1 MSAGGEGGGKKT
13 GSFGPEG
20 LSAQRTSGGIA
31 PWLVVAGCFLL
42 YGCIV
47 GVLINCTGLFISAIL
62 EDCGFSNSSMSL
74 YYTIRTA
81 VVAVFISFASHIY
94 LKVNFRIFRIVYI
107 LMSAAVYGLMFLY
120 QRPWHWYISAAICGI
135 VLSLTSIMTA
145 SLIKNWFLKK
155 TNTIMGICFAG
166 SGITAALA
174 SPLISRLIRA
184 AGWRQAALVVGII
197 TLAVTAAG
205 TFLFPERSPEAAG
218 KQAYG
223 AAGKQACGAQQGST
237 VPRQGNTVPGQGSAE
252 SAPEAAGAAG
262 HPESPASDASAANG
276 ADHKEDI
283 RSVIIFLGI
292 LGGVLTGQVLNN
304 YLAQFTISIGYTLEI
319 SSLMVSAFMIGNLIS
334 KIIYGV
340 TADRIG
346 VWKTV
351 CCFYVILL
359 AGYLLLFLQKSPGAL
374 GAAAFLLGAS
384 CSFTTIAWTSLCLRE
399 YGKDNYEIPY
409 GHLSTA
415 GNIATMLILFLVGAA
430 VDAAGS
436 YYPVFRIL
444 FLLCVIS
451 AAVSWIR
458 RERKKSI

>member
-1 MSAGGEGGGKKT
+1 MSTGGEGGGRKPAFS
-13 GSFGPEG
+13 GHAGRPGE
-20 LSAQRTSGGIA
+20 RNSGGAA
-31 PWLVVAGCFLL
+31 PWLVMAGCFLL

-47 GVLINCTGLFISAIL
+47 GVLINCTGLFISTIL

-120 QRPWHWYISAAICGI
+120 QRPWHWYISAVICGI

-223 AAGKQACGAQQGST
+223 ARQGSGAP
-237 VPRQGNTVPGQGSAE
+237 VPE
-252 SAPEAAGAAG
+252 EAGYFKD
-262 HPESPASDASAANG
+262 PASGTLAAKG

-340 TADRIG
+340 SADRIG

-384 CSFTTIAWTSLCLRE
+384 CSFTTIGWTSLCLRE
-399 YGKDNYEIPY
+399 YGKENYEVPY

-444 FLLCVIS
+444 FLVCAMSIV
-451 AAVSWIR
+451 VSWIR
-458 RERKKSI
+458 RERRVKG